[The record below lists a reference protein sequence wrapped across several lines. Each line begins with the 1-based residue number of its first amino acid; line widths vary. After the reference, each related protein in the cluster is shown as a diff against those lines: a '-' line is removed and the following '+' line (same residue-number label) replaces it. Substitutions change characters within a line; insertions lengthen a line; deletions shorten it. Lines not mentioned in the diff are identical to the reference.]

1 MTHEL
6 ELTNEIWDK
15 MLVYQRRKIRKDFDK
30 KYYGKER
37 KSIKGDSL
45 IDFNNMKFILCQH
58 PEAEKFKFDTVVDFF
73 TKKDDT
79 FSYYKLHW
87 KKENGETGC
96 ISYEHCFKKNK
107 SLKSDEYKYYDH
119 FIDALRTSILEQIK
133 LFKKDKKC
141 CEICKSEKELVTDHK
156 SPLTFNKLVYDFLK
170 SKPENTIP
178 NEFGDT
184 DQYTKRFLKKD
195 YDFTDEW
202 IAYHYELNN
211 LQAICKECHK
221 ELQKEISKNKDDIL
235 ELINSLKCKL

>member
-107 SLKSDEYKYYDH
+107 SLKSDEDKYYDH

-184 DQYTKRFLKKD
+184 DQYTKRFL
-195 YDFTDEW
+195 Y
-202 IAYHYELNN
+202 
-211 LQAICKECHK
+211 
-221 ELQKEISKNKDDIL
+221 
-235 ELINSLKCKL
+235 